1 MMSEL
6 EKPSDELKSRIEN
19 ELPGIAHDDYR
30 RERSE
35 RLS

>member
-1 MMSEL
+1 MSEL
-6 EKPSDELKSRIEN
+6 VKPLDQLKSRIEN

-30 RERSE
+30 PERSE